1 MATDSKQRSTHESG
15 AKLHAQSLWA
25 SLTVRDLALSLAWYR
40 DVVGFVVEKEHVR
53 DGRLVAVSLE
63 AGDVRILLAQDDGAK
78 GLDRPKGEGHSLQ
91 IVTSGDIDAIAAR
104 IRERGGVLES
114 EPVDTP
120 WGARVFRLKDPDGF
134 RFTISS
140 MPADR
145 ADEPSPPSHSPT
157 KALYGWITH
166 TELASADPRATKAW
180 CEKALGWKF
189 KPSFPVP
196 GGEYHLFTY
205 SSQGGGGIRPN
216 NAPEVPGSIPY
227 VHVEDARAAFD
238 TAIAAGAEEILE
250 PTFVMEGV
258 TVAIV
263 RAPGGVAI
271 GLSGP

>member
-1 MATDSKQRSTHESG
+1 MALTSDQRSTRSSSAE
-15 AKLHAQSLWA
+15 LHAQSLWA
-25 SLTVRDLALSLAWYR
+25 SLTVRDLATSLAWYR
-40 DVVGFVVEKEHVR
+40 DVVGFAVEREHRR
-53 DGRLVAVSLE
+53 DDRLTAVSLK
-63 AGDVRILLAQDDGAK
+63 AGDVRILLGQDDGAK

-91 IVTSGDIDAIAAR
+91 IMTSGDIDAIAAR
-104 IRERGGVLES
+104 IKERGGVLES

-120 WGARVFRLKDPDGF
+120 WGARVFRMKDPDGF
-134 RFTISS
+134 RFAISS

-145 ADEPSPPSHSPT
+145 AGESPSMSHSPT
-157 KALYGWITH
+157 KALYGWVTH

-216 NAPEVPGSIPY
+216 NPPELPGSIPY

-238 TAIAAGAEEILE
+238 KAIGAGAEEMLA

>member
-1 MATDSKQRSTHESG
+1 MSTTSEHHSTQGTSEE
-15 AKLHAQSLWA
+15 LHAQSLWA
-25 SLTVRDLALSLAWYR
+25 SLTVRDLAASLAWYR
-40 DVVGFVVEKEHVR
+40 DVVGFAVEKEHRR
-53 DGRLVAVSLE
+53 DGRLTAVSLR
-63 AGDVRILLAQDDGAK
+63 AGDVRILLGQDDGAK

-91 IVTSGDIDAIAAR
+91 IVTSDDIDAVAAR
-104 IRERGGVLES
+104 IRERGGALEA

-120 WGARVFRLKDPDGF
+120 WGARMFRLKDPDGF

-145 ADEPSPPSHSPT
+145 AETAASPSHSPT

-166 TELASADPRATKAW
+166 TELASADPAATKAW
-180 CEKALGWKF
+180 CAKALGWSF
-189 KPSFPVP
+189 KPSFPMP

-216 NAPEVPGSIPY
+216 EPSEVPGSIPY
-227 VHVEDARAAFD
+227 VHVKDARAAFD
-238 TAIAAGAEEILE
+238 LAIVAGAEEMLA
-250 PTFVMEGV
+250 PTFVMDGV
-258 TVAIV
+258 TIAIV